1 MPETKNPFKIVD
13 NSNIIIGGFGYFI
26 GKDHGRLIVK
36 ERGELVAQFP
46 LTEVDNVIVTS
57 RGINISS
64 SLIDELCRRGAKL
77 CFWTGGFPNV
87 MITSARLS
95 AFVEAKRAQFDAY
108 NTSTGLILSKEIIRS
123 KIHNQAA
130 FLKYAS
136 KNLSSF
142 EINRIIETTGKM
154 ESLRERVTE
163 VSASKIDSARNEL
176 LLIEANAASLYWRA
190 FQKLLK
196 IETGFKGRNPI
207 ESDPLNIM
215 FNYGYSIVY
224 SLVWMCI
231 LNAGL
236 EPFAGFLHTDR
247 PGKPSLVYD
256 LSDPF
261 KQRLVD
267 KVVLAIANRGRAI
280 SVSNRLLSDESRKL
294 LSTSILS
301 ELNKKDD
308 YAGKKL
314 TMHSI
319 IQKNIYSVVNQLK
332 STTKYEPYNM
342 KW

>member
-1 MPETKNPFKIVD
+1 MAEINNPFKIVD
-13 NSNIIIGGFGYFI
+13 NNNIIIGGFGYFI
-26 GKDHGRLIVK
+26 GKDHGRLVVK
-36 ERGELVAQFP
+36 ENGKLVAQFP
-46 LTEVDNVIVTS
+46 LTEVDNIIITS

-77 CFWTGGFPNV
+77 CFWTGGSPNV

-95 AFVEAKRAQFDAY
+95 AFVEAKRVQFDAY
-108 NTSTGLILSKEIIRS
+108 NTSVGLTLSKEIIKS

-136 KNLSSF
+136 KNLPPF
-142 EINRIIETTGKM
+142 EIKKIIEITEKM
-154 ESLRERVTE
+154 RLLGDK
-163 VSASKIDSARNEL
+163 VSAVHAAKIDFARNDL
-176 LLIEANAASLYWRA
+176 LLLEANAASLYWWA
-190 FQKLLK
+190 FQRLLK
-196 IETGFKGRNPI
+196 TDMGFNGRDHI
-207 ESDPLNIM
+207 QSDPLNIM
-215 FNYGYSIVY
+215 LNYGYSIVY

-261 KQRLVD
+261 KQRIVD
-267 KVVLAIANRGRAI
+267 KVVLAIVNKGRNI
-280 SVSNRLLSDESRKL
+280 SVANRLLSDESRKL
-294 LSTSILS
+294 LSNNILA
-301 ELNKKDD
+301 ELSKREE

-314 TMHSI
+314 TLHSI
-319 IQKNIYSVVNQLK
+319 IQKNIYSVVKELK
-332 STTKYEPYNM
+332 TTAAYEPYRM